1 MKFILFSFL
10 IIQIIGAEDFITKEE
25 YAKMLYHNP
34 RGVGCHKCHGED
46 GRGLELGRYRDGN
59 KTVILKAPNI
69 KNLSYSRFKRALQ
82 SSHHK
87 LMPQYF
93 LTKKEITM
101 LYYYLKKLGRKRAE

>member
-1 MKFILFSFL
+1 MRLLLFSFL
-10 IIQIIGAEDFITKEE
+10 LVQITLTDDFITKDE

-59 KTVILKAPNI
+59 RTVILKAPNI
-69 KNLSYSRFKRALQ
+69 KNLSFARFKKALQ
-82 SSHHK
+82 SSHHR

-93 LTKKEITM
+93 LTKREITM
-101 LYYYLKKLGRKRAE
+101 LYYYLRKLKTE